1 MNFLEERGNVRVYNK
16 EQAVASIINTFVIP
30 VGPWNKIHTMDVV
43 RKNSISFSVPWFGE
57 GLYFSVMNAQYSNK
71 MAVGHKKVYNYRL
84 NNPNSGCTVKDVQNG
99 INSLRN
105 IKYIKSKLIV
115 DGPAIT
121 NALNWHIWSN
131 NYNLINFIYS
141 ASSINKYEKEYNS
154 ALRDLKLYAP
164 KVLRHSEIGFKTKL
178 SILLRTFF
186 PITFIKRDNKKA
198 KLAYEKDTME

>member
-1 MNFLEERGNVRVYNK
+1 MAHNWMEE
-16 EQAVASIINTFVIP
+16 VA
-30 VGPWNKIHTMDVV
+30 
-43 RKNSISFSVPWFGE
+43 
-57 GLYFSVMNAQYSNK
+57 
-71 MAVGHKKVYNYRL
+71 
-84 NNPNSGCTVKDVQNG
+84 CTVKDVQNG

-186 PITFIKRDNKKA
+186 PMHPFLTPSLKITSGEIS
-198 KLAYEKDTME
+198 EKGQQERSGIEQLNRTERYR

>member
-1 MNFLEERGNVRVYNK
+1 MKTKNVTEKNMKVCL
-16 EQAVASIINTFVIP
+16 
-30 VGPWNKIHTMDVV
+30 VGSSGGHLTH
-43 RKNSISFSVPWFGE
+43 
-57 GLYFSVMNAQYSNK
+57 LYAQYSNK

>member
-1 MNFLEERGNVRVYNK
+1 MSKAKKV
-16 EQAVASIINTFVIP
+16 IFVI
-30 VGPWNKIHTMDVV
+30 VEGPTDKDALSSVLKQI
-43 RKNSISFSVPWFGE
+43 FS
-57 GLYFSVMNAQYSNK
+57 
-71 MAVGHKKVYNYRL
+71 
-84 NNPNSGCTVKDVQNG
+84 CTVKDVQNG